1 MFGCRQL
8 NDLFPRRQV
17 AVIATPGSGLIG
29 LSPASALRLDVGGV
43 LKLIGAVATGLL
55 LGTAA
60 KTFGSQL
67 ADLPAELFVFLF
79 QGRDSPYGIG
89 VSAPPIS
96 GLLPP
101 LQILTPQAGHFGAQ
115 LIDFCRKP
123 RHQRS
128 QIWACGH
135 RLQKWE
141 QHAIHDSCFV

>member
-1 MFGCRQL
+1 MRA
-8 NDLFPRRQV
+8 DLVRCGQV
-17 AVIATPGSGLIG
+17 NELLTSGQVTVIAALGSWLIG

-60 KTFGSQL
+60 KTFGLQL

-101 LQILTPQAGHFGAQ
+101 LQILTPQLRYFGAQ
-115 LIDFCRKP
+115 LIHFRQEP
-123 RHQRS
+123 RN
-128 QIWACGH
+128 
-135 RLQKWE
+135 
-141 QHAIHDSCFV
+141 QHS